1 MLEGIFLFYFNSF
14 LSMFSLKKI
23 VFFVV
28 LITLTSLLSIFCKT
42 ENRSNAALIKA
53 DFDRQLTEF
62 QSIIDQKLSNAVQN
76 RDEKA
81 IKQTF
86 LQARKKYKELE
97 YYIEY
102 FFPSTSALL
111 NGAPIDEIELGENL
125 IENPTGFQVMEEII
139 YEKPTTE
146 NRKELGNEV
155 KKMQLN
161 LQRVSRF
168 NEQYEITDAQL
179 FDAIRLEIFRITSLG
194 ITGFDTPNALQSIP
208 ETASALQGI
217 ANVLAKYENNASAK
231 LIPSAISYL
240 DKNPDFNHFDRLTF
254 ITEYLD
260 PISKHINLLRLEK
273 KIPTAASGAALR
285 DDATSMFQVNAFNV
299 NKFVGN
305 STLFINDDKIALGK
319 ILFNDAILSNGNN
332 RSCASCHQQS
342 LAFTD
347 GLTKATGISNGKSL
361 LRNTPTLT
369 YAGLQRGFFYD
380 LKAGT
385 LEDQALDVVHHKQ
398 EMNGSLTQAATR
410 INSSKNYLTLFQKA
424 YQDKTAK
431 ADPWKIQHAL
441 ASYIRSLS
449 PFNARFDRYMQGDKK
464 QLNQE
469 EKAGFNLFMGKAKC
483 GSCHFAPLFNGTQAP
498 LFIKSEAEVL
508 GVPATTDTLK
518 PKIDAD
524 LGRYALYAYPQYKHA
539 FKTSTLRNITKT
551 GPYMHNGVYKT
562 LEQVMDFYN
571 RGGGAGM
578 GIDVQNQT
586 LSADKLNLSKLE
598 IKQIIAFLGTLEDRP

>member
-1 MLEGIFLFYFNSF
+1 MS
-14 LSMFSLKKI
+14 SLKKI

-28 LITLTSLLSIFCKT
+28 FITITTLLSIFCKT
-42 ENRSNAALIKA
+42 ENRSNAELVKA
-53 DFDRQLTEF
+53 DFDKQLTEF
-62 QSIIDQKLSNAVQN
+62 QSIVDQKLSKAVQN

-81 IKQTF
+81 IKQSF
-86 LQARKKYKELE
+86 LQARIKYKQLE

-139 YEKPTTE
+139 YEEPTAE
-146 NRKELGNEV
+146 NRKELLNEV

-168 NEQYEITDAQL
+168 NEQYQITDAQL

-217 ANVLAKYENNASAK
+217 AYVLAKYENNASDK
-231 LIPSAISYL
+231 LIHSAISYL

-260 PISKHINLLRLEK
+260 PISRQINKLRLEK
-273 KIPTAASGAALR
+273 KISTAASGAALR

-319 ILFNDAILSNGNN
+319 ILFNDAVLSNGNN

-347 GLTKATGISNGKSL
+347 GLTKAAGISKGKLL
-361 LRNTPTLT
+361 LRNTPTLA

-398 EMNGSLTQAATR
+398 EMNGSLEQAAAR
-410 INSSKNYLTLFQKA
+410 INSSKNYVALFQSA
-424 YQDKTAK
+424 YKDKTAK
-431 ADPWKIQHAL
+431 ADPWKIQHVL

-449 PFNARFDRYMQGDKK
+449 PFSSRFDRYMQGDKK
-464 QLNQE
+464 QLSKE
-469 EKAGFNLFMGKAKC
+469 EKEGFNLFMGKAKC

-518 PKIDAD
+518 PKIDTD

-539 FKTSTLRNITKT
+539 FKTSTIRNITKT

-562 LEQVMDFYN
+562 LAQVMDFYN
-571 RGGGAGM
+571 QGGGAGM
-578 GIDVQNQT
+578 GINIKNQT
-586 LSADKLNLSKLE
+586 LSSDKLNLSKLE
-598 IKQIIAFLGTLEDRP
+598 IKQVIAFLGTLEDVQ

>member
-1 MLEGIFLFYFNSF
+1 M
-14 LSMFSLKKI
+14 
-23 VFFVV
+23 
-28 LITLTSLLSIFCKT
+28 
-42 ENRSNAALIKA
+42 
-53 DFDRQLTEF
+53 
-62 QSIIDQKLSNAVQN
+62 AVQN

-81 IKQTF
+81 IKQSF
-86 LQARKKYKELE
+86 LQARIKYKQLE

-102 FFPSTSALL
+102 FFPSTSVLL

-139 YEKPTTE
+139 YEAPTTE
-146 NRKELGNEV
+146 NRKELENEV

-168 NEQYEITDAQL
+168 NEQYQITDAQL

-217 ANVLAKYENNASAK
+217 ANVLAKYENDAPDK

-240 DKNPDFNHFDRLTF
+240 DKNTDFDHFDRLTF

-273 KIPTAASGAALR
+273 KIPTAASGSALR
-285 DDATSMFQVNAFNV
+285 EDVTSMFQVNAFNI

-319 ILFNDAILSNGNN
+319 ILFNDAVLSNGNN

-347 GLTKATGISNGKSL
+347 GLTKAAGISKGQPL

-398 EMNGSLTQAATR
+398 EMNGSLIQAATR

-424 YQDKTAK
+424 YQNKTTK

-449 PFNARFDRYMQGDKK
+449 LFNSRFDRYMQGDKK

-469 EKAGFNLFMGKAKC
+469 EKEGFNLFMGKAKC

-551 GPYMHNGVYKT
+551 APYMHNGVYKT
-562 LEQVMDFYN
+562 LAQVMDFYN
-571 RGGGAGM
+571 QGGGAGM
-578 GIDVQNQT
+578 GINIENQT

-598 IKQIIAFLGTLEDRP
+598 IRQIIAFLGTLEDIQ

>member
-1 MLEGIFLFYFNSF
+1 MD
-14 LSMFSLKKI
+14 
-23 VFFVV
+23 
-28 LITLTSLLSIFCKT
+28 
-42 ENRSNAALIKA
+42 NRSNAELVKA
-53 DFDRQLTEF
+53 DFDRELIQF
-62 QSIIDQKLSNAVQN
+62 QHIIDQELWIAVQN

-81 IKQTF
+81 IKQYF
-86 LQARKKYKELE
+86 LQARIKYKQLE

-102 FFPSTSALL
+102 FFPSTAVML

-139 YEKPTTE
+139 YDKPTTE
-146 NRKELGNEV
+146 NRKELENEV

-161 LQRVSRF
+161 LQRIKRF
-168 NEQYEITDAQL
+168 NEQYQLTDAQI
-179 FDAIRLEIFRITSLG
+179 FDAVRLEIFRITSLG

-208 ETASALQGI
+208 ETASALKGI
-217 ANVLAKYENNASAK
+217 AHALNRYKNDEASDQ
-231 LIPSAISYL
+231 LISSAISYL
-240 DKNPDFNHFDRLTF
+240 DKNTDFNLFDRLTF
-254 ITEYLD
+254 ITDYLD
-260 PISKHINLLRLEK
+260 PISKHIHLLRLEK
-273 KIPTAASGAALR
+273 KIPTAASGSALR
-285 DDATSMFQVNAFNV
+285 DDASSMFQVNAFNV

-305 STLFINDDKIALGK
+305 STLFISDDKVALGK
-319 ILFNDAILSNGNN
+319 ILFNDTVLSNGNK
-332 RSCASCHQQS
+332 RSCASCHQRS

-347 GLTKATGISNGKSL
+347 GLTKAAGIAKGKTL

-398 EMNGSLTQAATR
+398 EMNGSLKEAAMR
-410 INSSKNYLTLFQKA
+410 INSSKNYVALFQNA

-449 PFNARFDRYMQGDKK
+449 PFNSRFDRYMQGNKN

-483 GSCHFAPLFNGTQAP
+483 GTCHFAPLFNGTQAP

-508 GVPATTDTLK
+508 GVPATTDTLR
-518 PKIDAD
+518 PKIDPD
-524 LGRYALYAYPQYKHA
+524 PGRYALYAYPQYKHA
-539 FKTSTLRNITKT
+539 FKTSTVRNITKT
-551 GPYMHNGVYKT
+551 GPYMHNGIYKT
-562 LEQVMDFYN
+562 LEEVIDFYN

-578 GIDVQNQT
+578 GIAVDNQT
-586 LSADKLNLSKLE
+586 LSSDKLHLNKTE
-598 IKQIIAFLGTLEDRP
+598 IKQIIAFLQTLEDLP

>member
-1 MLEGIFLFYFNSF
+1 M
-14 LSMFSLKKI
+14 
-23 VFFVV
+23 
-28 LITLTSLLSIFCKT
+28 
-42 ENRSNAALIKA
+42 ENRSNAAWVKA
-53 DFDRQLTEF
+53 DFDRELIEF
-62 QSIIDQKLSNAVQN
+62 QDIIDKNLFQAVQK

-81 IKQTF
+81 IKQSF
-86 LQARKKYKELE
+86 LQARIKYKQLE

-102 FFPSTSALL
+102 FFPSTSTLL

-125 IENPTGFQVMEEII
+125 VENPTGFQVMEEII
-139 YEKPTTE
+139 YQDPTTE
-146 NRKELGNEV
+146 NREALANEV

-168 NEQYEITDAQL
+168 NEQYQITDAQL

-208 ETASALQGI
+208 ETASALKGI
-217 ANVLAKYENNASAK
+217 ASVLARYKNNESDQ

-240 DKNPDFNHFDRLTF
+240 NRNTDFNHFDRLTF
-254 ITEYLD
+254 ITAYLD
-260 PISKHINLLRLEK
+260 PISKYINLLRLEK
-273 KIPTAASGAALR
+273 KIPTATSGSALY

-305 STLFINDDKIALGK
+305 STLFINNDKVALGK
-319 ILFNDAILSNGNN
+319 ILFNDTVLSNGNK

-342 LAFTD
+342 LSFTD
-347 GLTKATGISNGKSL
+347 GLTKAAGIGKGEIL
-361 LRNTPTLT
+361 LRNTPTLA

-398 EMNGSLTQAATR
+398 EMNGSLKEAAMR
-410 INSSKNYLTLFQKA
+410 INSSKNYAALFQKA
-424 YQDKTAK
+424 YQDKSTK

-441 ASYIRSLS
+441 ASYVRSLT
-449 PFNARFDRYMQGDKK
+449 PFNSRFDRYMQGDKK
-464 QLNQE
+464 QLNQQ

-518 PKIDAD
+518 PKIDTD

-539 FKTSTLRNITKT
+539 FKTSTIRNITKT

-562 LEQVMDFYN
+562 LEEVIDFYN

-578 GIDVQNQT
+578 GIKVDNQT
-586 LSADKLNLSKLE
+586 LSSDKLNLTKTE
-598 IKQIIAFLGTLEDRP
+598 IKQIIAFLGTLEDLP

>member
-1 MLEGIFLFYFNSF
+1 M
-14 LSMFSLKKI
+14 
-23 VFFVV
+23 
-28 LITLTSLLSIFCKT
+28 
-42 ENRSNAALIKA
+42 ENRSNAAWVKA
-53 DFDRQLTEF
+53 DFDRELIEF
-62 QSIIDQKLSNAVQN
+62 QDIIDKNLFQAVQK

-81 IKQTF
+81 IKQSF
-86 LQARKKYKELE
+86 LQARIKYKQLE

-102 FFPSTSALL
+102 FFPSTSTLL

-125 IENPTGFQVMEEII
+125 VENPTGFQVMEEII
-139 YEKPTTE
+139 YQDPTTE
-146 NRKELGNEV
+146 NREALVNEV

-168 NEQYEITDAQL
+168 NEQYQITDAQL

-208 ETASALQGI
+208 ETASALKGI
-217 ANVLAKYENNASAK
+217 ANVLARYKNNESDQ

-240 DKNPDFNHFDRLTF
+240 NRNTDFNHFDRLTF
-254 ITEYLD
+254 ITAYLD
-260 PISKHINLLRLEK
+260 PISKYINLLRLEK
-273 KIPTAASGAALR
+273 KIPTATSGSALY

-305 STLFINDDKIALGK
+305 STLFINNDKVALGK
-319 ILFNDAILSNGNN
+319 ILFNDTILSNGNK

-342 LAFTD
+342 LSFTD
-347 GLTKATGISNGKSL
+347 GLTKAAGIGKGEIL
-361 LRNTPTLT
+361 LRNTPTLA

-385 LEDQALDVVHHKQ
+385 LEDQVLDVVHHKQ
-398 EMNGSLTQAATR
+398 EMNGSLKEASVR
-410 INSSKNYLTLFQKA
+410 INSSKNYAALFQKA
-424 YQDKTAK
+424 YQDKSTK

-441 ASYIRSLS
+441 ASYVRSLT
-449 PFNARFDRYMQGDKK
+449 PFNSRFDRYMQGDKK
-464 QLNQE
+464 QLNQQ

-539 FKTSTLRNITKT
+539 FKTSTIRNITKT

-562 LEQVMDFYN
+562 LEEVIDFYN

-578 GIDVQNQT
+578 GIKVDNQT
-586 LSADKLNLSKLE
+586 LSSDKLNLTKTE
-598 IKQIIAFLGTLEDRP
+598 IKQIIAFLGTLEDLP

>member
-1 MLEGIFLFYFNSF
+1 MPGF
-14 LSMFSLKKI
+14 KKV
-23 VFFVV
+23 VFCAS
-28 LITLTSLLSIFCKT
+28 LITFTTLLSIFCKT
-42 ENRSNAALIKA
+42 ETKSAPEQVKA
-53 DFDRQLTEF
+53 DFDQQLIEF
-62 QSIIDQKLSNAVQN
+62 QTIVDQKLFKAIQDRN
-76 RDEKA
+76 EKA
-81 IKQTF
+81 IKQSF
-86 LQARKKYKELE
+86 LLARAKYKQLE

-102 FFPSTSALL
+102 FFPSTAVML

-139 YEKPTTE
+139 YEEPSKE
-146 NRKELGNEV
+146 NRLELLNEI

-168 NEQYEITDAQL
+168 NEQYQLTDAQL

-194 ITGFDTPNALQSIP
+194 ITGFDTPAALQAIP
-208 ETASALQGI
+208 ETASALKGI
-217 ANVLAKYENNASAK
+217 EDVLVKYDASANK
-231 LIPSAISYL
+231 TIAPAIAYL
-240 DKNPDFNHFDRLTF
+240 NNNPDFNSFDRLTF
-254 ITEYLD
+254 ITAYLD
-260 PISKHINLLRLEK
+260 PISKHINLLRIEK
-273 KIPTAASGAALR
+273 KIPTAASGSALR
-285 DDATSMFQVNAFNV
+285 DDAVTMFQPNAFNV

-319 ILFNDAILSNGNN
+319 TLFNDPVLSNGGK
-332 RSCASCHQQS
+332 RSCATCHHQS

-347 GLTKATGISNGKSL
+347 GLTKAAAISKGETL

-398 EMNGSLTQAATR
+398 EMDGSLAQASAR
-410 INSSKNYLTLFQKA
+410 INTSKTYSTLFQKA
-424 YQDKTAK
+424 YQDKTGK
-431 ADPWKIQHAL
+431 VDPWKIQHAL

-449 PFNARFDRYMQGDKK
+449 PFNSKFDRYMRGDKK
-464 QLNQE
+464 QLNEE
-469 EKAGFNLFMGKAKC
+469 EKKGFNLFMGKAKC
-483 GSCHFAPLFNGTQAP
+483 GSCHFAPLFNGTPAP

-508 GVPATTDTLK
+508 GVPASTDTIK
-518 PKIDAD
+518 PKIDQD

-551 GPYMHNGVYKT
+551 APYMHNGVYKT

-578 GIDVQNQT
+578 GITVDNQT
-586 LSADKLNLSKLE
+586 LAADKLNLSNTE
-598 IKQIIAFLGTLEDRP
+598 IKQIIAFLGTLEDLH